1 MGLYGPIEHK
11 YCHPFA
17 ERFAD
22 STEFLNWVLA
32 RIGLPEWVGRSRSLK
47 AEQTLK
53 RPTAK
58 FWWKNH
64 FCSESRCECPGLE
77 GREVDILL
85 FCRRDDGATAA
96 IHVECKRPGDR
107 FSEGQAK
114 GYPIRANCWISG
126 SKGPRNLLRHDHFTT
141 LLLCDRAALHSFED
155 LSHFKGVIYF
165 DEIAE
170 FITPYPAIP

>member
-1 MGLYGPIEHK
+1 MVKGFFLSVPLVDKTSIYFYGMDNGIFPIG
-11 YCHPFA
+11 
-17 ERFAD
+17 
-22 STEFLNWVLA
+22 N
-32 RIGLPEWVGRSRSLK
+32 GRP
-47 AEQTLK
+47 A
-53 RPTAK
+53 AK
-58 FWWKNH
+58 
-64 FCSESRCECPGLE
+64 
-77 GREVDILL
+77 
-85 FCRRDDGATAA
+85 
-96 IHVECKRPGDR
+96 
-107 FSEGQAK
+107 GQAK